1 MSEYRAIAR
10 KYRPQ
15 FFKDVIYQPHVVKIL
30 QNSLKTGKIHHSYIF
45 SGMRG
50 VGKTSVARIFAKALN
65 CKEGVS
71 IEPCN
76 KCSNCI
82 EITEGNFPDVI
93 EIDGASNR
101 GIDQVRELREIVK
114 YKPIKGR
121 YKVII
126 IDEVHMLTNEAFNAL
141 LKTLEEPPEHTV
153 FILATTEF
161 HKVLPTVVSRSITLD
176 FRRIPF
182 LEIKGRLKFVAE
194 QEGIEI
200 SDWAIGRIAEIS
212 EGSMRDAL
220 SLFEQ
225 IVSYSEKVDD
235 STLNSVLGIVDDDLL
250 ERTFNTIFSKDKKE
264 AIKIVEEIFVSGE
277 DFYHFYK
284 QFFDFLRNFL
294 YFKETGKFDENFSER
309 EREFF
314 NKNRDKTSSLT
325 VLRLLNLL
333 EKYEYSFRKSFN
345 KRYLFELILLN
356 LIYLQEAIN
365 LDEVYSNENIKKNDK
380 IDDIKSEK
388 KGRNTPKI
396 SHQNSISSRFDST
409 PEIKKEEDNLLD
421 KLIKEAKDEE
431 SFLCNSLKDIVR
443 IEMEKSKI
451 IFVIPENRKV
461 TYDMLIKGKEKLNE
475 MIKKIVG
482 KHYSILVSFEKGFS
496 KKNSMDKIM
505 EDPKIKD
512 FLELFKGEIVEI
524 KSGG

>member
-15 FFKDVIYQPHVVKIL
+15 QFKDVIYQPHIVKIL
-30 QNSLKTGKIHHSYIF
+30 QNSLKSGKIHHSYIF

-65 CKEGVS
+65 CKTGVVE
-71 IEPCN
+71 EPCN

-121 YKVII
+121 FKVII

-161 HKVLPTVVSRSITLD
+161 HKVLPTVISRSITLD

-182 LEIKGRLKFVAE
+182 SEIKKRLRFVAE
-194 QEGIEI
+194 EEKIEV
-200 SDWAIGRIAEIS
+200 SEWALGRIAEVS

-220 SLFEQ
+220 SIFEQ
-225 IVSYSEKVDD
+225 IASYSNKVK
-235 STLNSVLGIVDDDLL
+235 DDDLNNILGIINEDLL
-250 ERTFNTIFSKDKKE
+250 EESFLAVFKRDKIK
-264 AIKIVEEIFVSGE
+264 ILKIVENLFVSGE

-284 QFFDFLRNFL
+284 QFFEYLRNFL
-294 YFKETGKFDENFSER
+294 FFKETGNFDDSFSER
-309 EREFF
+309 EKSFF
-314 NKNRDKTSSLT
+314 EKNRGIISSLT
-325 VLRLLNLL
+325 LLRLLNIL
-333 EKYEYSFRKSFN
+333 EKYEYSFRKSLN
-345 KRYLFELILLN
+345 KRYLLEIIFLN
-356 LIYLQEAIN
+356 LIYAQEAVDLNDIVSEGESG
-365 LDEVYSNENIKKNDK
+365 LKKNDTTESPK
-380 IDDIKSEK
+380 KDINEK
-388 KGRNTPKI
+388 KDNINP
-396 SHQNSISSRFDST
+396 D
-409 PEIKKEEDNLLD
+409 KKEIIDKTLKSDKPSELLEL
-421 KLIKEAKDEE
+421 LIEEAQESE
-431 SFLCNSLKDIVR
+431 SFLYNSLKDVVSVSID
-443 IEMEKSKI
+443 KNNI
-451 IFVIPENRKV
+451 IFVIPGNRKA
-461 TYDMLIKGKEKLNE
+461 TQDILMDKKDDLLEI
-475 MIKKIVG
+475 IKKVTGKTYIV
-482 KHYSILVSFEKGFS
+482 KTVLEKSIS
-496 KKNSMDKIM
+496 KKNSIEEIT

-512 FLELFKGEIVEI
+512 FLDLFKGEIIEI
-524 KSGG
+524 KKGG